1 MKAVVYEKYGSPE
14 VHQLKEVEKPVPNEN
29 GILVKIHA
37 SAINSSDS
45 TLTRGKPFLGRL
57 WQGFLKPKNKTLGS
71 DIAGQ
76 VEAIGSNIKE
86 FKPGD
91 EVFGDI
97 GDIGF
102 GGFAEYV
109 TVSEKQ

>member
-1 MKAVVYEKYGSPE
+1 MFGETMKAIVYEKYGAPE
-14 VHQLKEVEKPVPNEN
+14 VHQLKGVEKPTPKDNE
-29 GILVKIHA
+29 ILVKIHA
-37 SAINSSDS
+37 SAINSSDA

-71 DIAGQ
+71 DIAGK
-76 VEAIGSNIKE
+76 VEAVGSSVKE
-86 FKPGD
+86 FKAGD

-102 GGFAEYV
+102 GGFAE
-109 TVSEKQ
+109 